1 MTVVVWAPEG
11 KSVQDFRMDLALE
24 AHTTTL
30 GIIGRN
36 ILGRLALAD
45 WGVAG
50 SAVLLFLTSFITWK
64 LVILSLKDHIGVS

>member
-1 MTVVVWAPEG
+1 MIW
-11 KSVQDFRMDLALE
+11 MDLALE

-45 WGVAG
+45 W